1 MNNGKSILDQIQDA
15 LGNMEDT
22 GFLDELVNESESEG
36 EDEGAPPA
44 TKPPLKP
51 GYDDA
56 SS

>member
-15 LGNMEDT
+15 LGKMEDT
-22 GFLDELVNESESEG
+22 GFLDELANDPEAEG
-36 EDEGAPPA
+36 EDEGAFPA

-51 GYDDA
+51 GDDNA